1 MPEAAAM
8 ANNEY
13 LLPPGITQ
21 ARGRALIAGVVGLLL
36 CGIGVI
42 VSPGHFFRAY
52 LMAYLFWLGVS
63 VGCLA
68 LLMVQFLSGGDWGLV
83 IRRPMEAATRTLPA
97 LVVLFIPILF
107 GLHSLY
113 PWTNPDVVQESS
125 VLQQKQAYLNM
136 PFFYARMVFYFAV
149 WLLLAYLLNKWS
161 RQQDQADDPAMPSLI
176 LRKLQILS
184 GPGLLLY
191 GLTVTFAGV
200 DLVMSLEPEWFS
212 TIFGMLI
219 MAGQGLA
226 ALSVMIVLL
235 VALSR
240 QPPMASVLSPKH
252 FHDLGK
258 LLLTFVMLWAYF
270 SFSQLLIIW
279 EGDLP
284 NEIPWYLRRLNG
296 EFRNVGILLVIFHFA
311 LPFILLLSRDIK
323 RHAKKLLAVAGLVIV
338 MRFVD
343 LFWLIAPEFTPGR
356 LGFSWLYLVT
366 PIAIGGIWLAVFL
379 LQLEQRPLFALRD
392 PYMEAMLA
400 NAEEAEA

>member
-1 MPEAAAM
+1 M
-8 ANNEY
+8 ANNQF
-13 LLPPGITQ
+13 LPPPGISQ
-21 ARGRALIAGVVGLLL
+21 ARGRALIAGVAGLLL

-42 VSPGHFFRAY
+42 VSPDQFFRAY

-83 IRRPMEAATRTLPA
+83 IRRPMEAATRTLPV
-97 LVVLFIPILF
+97 LVVLFLPILF
-107 GLHSLY
+107 GLHALY
-113 PWTNPDVVQESS
+113 PWTNPEVVHEST
-125 VLQQKQAYLNM
+125 VLQQKQAYLNL
-136 PFFYARMVFYFAV
+136 PFFYARIVFYFAV
-149 WLLLAYLLNKWS
+149 WLLLAYFLNKWS
-161 RQQDQADDPAMPSLI
+161 REQDQAEDPAMPSLI
-176 LRKLQILS
+176 LRKLQMLS

-191 GLTVTFAGV
+191 GLTVTFFGI

-212 TIFGMLI
+212 TIFGMLM

-226 ALSVMIVLL
+226 ALSVMIIVL

-240 QPPMASVLSPKH
+240 QEPVTSVLSPKH
-252 FHDLGK
+252 FQDLGK
-258 LLLTFVMLWAYF
+258 LMLTFVMLWAYF

-296 EFRNVGILLVIFHFA
+296 EFRNVGVLLIIFHFA

-323 RHAKKLLAVAGLVIV
+323 RHAKKLLFVSVLVIV

-356 LGFSWLYLVT
+356 LSFSWLYLVT
-366 PIAIGGIWLAVFL
+366 PIAIGGIWLAYFL
-379 LQLEQRPLFALRD
+379 WQLEQRPLFAIHD

-400 NAEEAEA
+400 NAEEAKA